1 MRPRLHAL
9 ALLCLPL
16 AAQSALDTAL
26 AGAKLHLEVRGRYEH
41 TKDADG
47 DKTANAPTIRTILGL
62 TTAPIAGLTAT
73 LDFANVTAIGPE
85 RYNSGLNGHTQY
97 ARIQDPG
104 QTQVLQGYLEG
115 YGFKV
120 GRQILSFD
128 NQRFIGPGAWSQMPK
143 SFTAAI
149 FENKTWIPHAEFT
162 LGHLFSIHTSLGKN
176 RDLNGDL
183 ARLRWAP
190 DERIALTPFW
200 YGIKEPTAPTTS
212 YQHVGLRADGA
223 WKWVTYEASIAQQK
237 PYADGLVPQ
246 RMYRM
251 GSVGVK
257 GAAWSARFVDERLED
272 GFQTPLSSLHGFYGW
287 SDRIGTTPTGG
298 VVDRYLHGKVKL
310 GAFTGEAQLHRFNA
324 ETTGLRYG
332 RELDASV
339 EWKPAKA
346 FSLLAA
352 VGRYFGDSGAPT
364 AGALNQDLSK
374 FWLMATF
381 RY

>member
-26 AGAKLHLEVRGRYEH
+26 ADAKLHLEVRGRYEH
-41 TKDADG
+41 TEDADG
-47 DKTANAPTIRTILGL
+47 DKTANAPTTRTILGL

-183 ARLRWAP
+183 ARLRWA
-190 DERIALTPFW
+190 RM
-200 YGIKEPTAPTTS
+200 S
-212 YQHVGLRADGA
+212 
-223 WKWVTYEASIAQQK
+223 AS
-237 PYADGLVPQ
+237 
-246 RMYRM
+246 R
-251 GSVGVK
+251 
-257 GAAWSARFVDERLED
+257 
-272 GFQTPLSSLHGFYGW
+272 
-287 SDRIGTTPTGG
+287 
-298 VVDRYLHGKVKL
+298 
-310 GAFTGEAQLHRFNA
+310 
-324 ETTGLRYG
+324 
-332 RELDASV
+332 
-339 EWKPAKA
+339 
-346 FSLLAA
+346 
-352 VGRYFGDSGAPT
+352 
-364 AGALNQDLSK
+364 
-374 FWLMATF
+374 
-381 RY
+381 